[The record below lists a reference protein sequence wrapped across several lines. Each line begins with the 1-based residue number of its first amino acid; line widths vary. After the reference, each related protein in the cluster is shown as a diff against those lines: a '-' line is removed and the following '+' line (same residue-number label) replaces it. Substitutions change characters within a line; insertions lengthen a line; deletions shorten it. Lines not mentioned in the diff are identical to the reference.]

1 MLRPESRARARAL
14 QLLYAHEFLD
24 EPVHELARGLVLLGI
39 PRDDVLARAVRL
51 AGDVLEH
58 ALEMDAQVEEVVE
71 HWRPER
77 IGVIER
83 NILRIAL
90 HELLMETAPPR
101 VIIDEAVRL
110 AQRFAGVKAPA
121 FVNGVLD
128 RLARRA
134 GRL

>member
-14 QLLYAHEFLD
+14 QLLYAREFVD
-24 EPVHELARGLVLLGI
+24 ESIRELANRMVMLGV
-39 PRDDVLARAVRL
+39 PRDRVLDQAMALATGVVDHLRELDADVSEA
-51 AGDVLEH
+51 
-58 ALEMDAQVEEVVE
+58 VE

-77 IGVIER
+77 LGLIER
-83 NILRIAL
+83 NILRLAL
-90 HELLMETAPPR
+90 HELLTERAPPR
-101 VIIDEAVRL
+101 VVIDEAVQL
-110 AQRFAGVKAPA
+110 AHRFAGSKAPA

>member
-1 MLRPESRARARAL
+1 M
-14 QLLYAHEFLD
+14 QLLYAREFLD
-24 EPVHELARGLVLLGI
+24 EPVSELARRLVLLGI
-39 PRDDVLARAVRL
+39 PHDDVLARAAHL
-51 AGDVLEH
+51 AQGVLAHVAE
-58 ALEMDAQVEEVVE
+58 LDARVQDVVE

-77 IGVIER
+77 IGMIER

-90 HELLMETAPPR
+90 HELVSETAPPR

-110 AQRFAGVKAPA
+110 AQRFAGTKAPA
-121 FVNGVLD
+121 FINGVLD

>member
-1 MLRPESRARARAL
+1 M

>member
-1 MLRPESRARARAL
+1 VGWFCWA
-14 QLLYAHEFLD
+14 FL
-24 EPVHELARGLVLLGI
+24 ATTCWLG
-39 PRDDVLARAVRL
+39 PFAWL
-51 AGDVLEH
+51 
-58 ALEMDAQVEEVVE
+58 EVVE

>member
-14 QLLYAHEFLD
+14 QLLYAREFLD
-24 EPVHELARGLVLLGI
+24 KPVSELARGLVHLGI
-39 PRDDVLARAVRL
+39 PHDDVLARAVRMAEGVL
-51 AGDVLEH
+51 AH
-58 ALEMDAQVEEVVE
+58 AVELDARVQEVVE

-77 IGVIER
+77 IGLIER

-90 HELLMETAPPR
+90 HELVSEMAPPR

-110 AQRFAGVKAPA
+110 AQRFAGSKAPA

>member
-1 MLRPESRARARAL
+1 L